1 MTHKGPLLDGLG
13 LSSFAVALDF
23 TGTAFTALITR
34 DGKLATYREIAEH
47 PVLKRSITKKYQ
59 DSVPGLVTLAIQD
72 AERLMTASPEVLECT
87 FSPDAARITF
97 KAMKEPFLDY
107 VYDAPSASFH
117 RKLPPNMVPLAEGYF
132 IQGDTILKIPEDNLD
147 DALLDILE
155 QECIQGE
162 AILSLAHLK
171 TTLIR
176 SRPVLARFGDRLME
190 LQAKVQKSRGEL
202 LITLKR
208 ELVPQAQWLP
218 LAGLSNHRLY
228 GNTIYEILPEAFITA
243 FFAEGDT
250 LILTQENLSLF
261 ADTHAG
267 ILRRFGDKKL
277 VNLLSE
283 DKLYIS
289 PEQLSLVLHGISR
302 IERGVGTAYAVPM
315 LKYGKKCY
323 SARLVSNL
331 LETAK
336 GTAVQLDSKWVRKE
350 TLRAIG
356 LGDLGCLIDGTP
368 LKPIRMSAAEVLN
381 QGGDDLLGL
390 WSEFTFVEDN
400 WVPEADANRIF
411 RSHIEFLRTYGI
423 SGGII
428 AHHNGWVAE
437 VLAAYLGYLSQQ
449 IKNGTV
455 ILLMREKFYKDH
467 LKKKLRFPIPV
478 QAQQERSVFSPQF
491 KGIGICYYE
500 KLAAAMA
507 DKPARCDL
515 LILVKPEELILNEQ
529 KACYEHIA
537 AIQTRICLGIIFNA
551 TYLFQDIGDT
561 RIKELFSIQGKL
573 NHLVQY
579 VFRDPNTPLALP
591 RPYRFFCWDILKP
604 PLPFTSADPAGTAVF
619 GGSRFVIRSQFE
631 RSNTGEFNRERQYF
645 TQEGPKV
652 PAVNYIISRDAD
664 LRFSRLNQKQRDFF
678 LYWRGAFRK
687 HIILEVPRNYIFIY
701 ALELIMVMGDEEPLQ
716 HFEELLRL
724 WRSYRDT
731 YPQLDYHF
739 PLWLRDFAVLYQIID
754 TALPELI
761 PYSQDGVSN
770 IMMRNLYLHR
780 RYIEEDNPIL
790 GADIMDILYFDPKAG
805 RIEKGALDWGVP
817 VHDLEHPI
825 ETILHEVDHYLREH
839 CGKRFFEFF
848 YPVRAIPYLI
858 NAFTPI
864 EHLGHGEYIAE
875 WIDFYVHPPLRAFLE
890 ELTAYIDFKLCQKE
904 GVQKAKEPTLD
915 PRWKYLADTELGFP
929 ARLPEAFN
937 TIELAQDTLD
947 QLRQESDEVRELLRI
962 EADEEDEHPLGQQAQ
977 KPDAEHALAESAPS
991 VGPPDR
997 KPPSIADF
1005 LSSLDEGSSATLK
1018 LLAERGS
1025 SGENLSAALEQL
1037 AQHYLTM
1044 PELLFDTINEQFQ
1057 DVFNDLLID
1066 TMGEAPLVSAEY
1078 EEAVKGY
1085 FGIA

>member
-1 MTHKGPLLDGLG
+1 MTHTGPLLDGLG

-34 DGKLATYREIAEH
+34 DGKLATYREIAEY
-47 PVLKRSITKKYQ
+47 PVLKRSITKGYQ
-59 DSVPGLVTLAIQD
+59 DSFPGLVTLAIQD
-72 AERLMTASPEVLECT
+72 AERLITALHSPEVLECT
-87 FSPDAARITF
+87 FSPEAARITF

-117 RKLPPNMVPLAEGYF
+117 RKLPPNMVHLAEGYF

-147 DALLDILE
+147 DALLDILG
-155 QECIQGE
+155 QERIQGE
-162 AILSLAHLK
+162 AILSLARLK
-171 TTLIR
+171 TALIR

-190 LQAKVQKSRGEL
+190 LRAKVQKPRGEL

-208 ELVPQAQWLP
+208 ELVPQTQWLP

-228 GNTIYEILPEAFITA
+228 GNTIYEILPEAFIA
-243 FFAEGDT
+243 ALFAKGDT
-250 LILTQENLSLF
+250 LLLTQENLSIF

-267 ILRRFGDKKL
+267 IIRRFGDKKL
-277 VNLLSE
+277 VNLLTE
-283 DKLYIS
+283 DKRYIS
-289 PEQLSLVLHGISR
+289 PEQLSLVLHGVSR

-323 SARLVSNL
+323 SAQLVSNL
-331 LETAK
+331 LETTR

-390 WSEFTFVEDN
+390 WSEFTFAEDP

-411 RSHIEFLRTYGI
+411 RTHIEFLRTYGI

-467 LKKKLRFPIPV
+467 LKKKLHL
-478 QAQQERSVFSPQF
+478 AELSVFSPQF
-491 KGIGICYYE
+491 KGIGVCYYE
-500 KLAAAMA
+500 KLAAV

-529 KACYEHIA
+529 KGCYEHIA
-537 AIQTRICLGIIFNA
+537 AIQTRLRLGIIFNA
-551 TYLFQDIGDT
+551 TYLFQDIGDK
-561 RIKELFSIQGKL
+561 RIKELFNIQGKL
-573 NHLVQY
+573 NHLVHY

-591 RPYRFFCWDILKP
+591 RPYRFFCRDILKP
-604 PLPFTSADPAGTAVF
+604 PAPFAAPAGVF

-631 RSNTGEFNRERQYF
+631 RPNTGEFNRERQYF
-645 TQEGPKV
+645 TQEGPEV
-652 PAVNYIISRDAD
+652 PAVNYIISRDED

-687 HIILEVPRNYIFIY
+687 HVILEVPRNYIFIY
-701 ALELIMVMGDEEPLQ
+701 ALELIMGDGEPLQ
-716 HFEELLRL
+716 HFQELLRL

-731 YPQLDYHF
+731 YPQLDYYF
-739 PLWLRDFAVLYQIID
+739 PLWLRDFAVLYQILD
-754 TALPELI
+754 QALPELI
-761 PYSQDGVSN
+761 PYSHDGVSN
-770 IMMRNLYLHR
+770 LIMRNLSLHR
-780 RYIEEDNPIL
+780 RYIEEDTPIL
-790 GADIMDILYFDPKAG
+790 GADIMDILYFDPKSG
-805 RIEKGALDWGVP
+805 SIEKGALDWGVP

-825 ETILHEVDHYLREH
+825 ETVLHRVDQYLREH

-858 NAFTPI
+858 KAFTPI
-864 EHLGHGEYIAE
+864 EHLGNGEYIAE

-890 ELTAYIDFKLCQKE
+890 ELTAYIDFKLSQKE
-904 GVQKAKEPTLD
+904 GVQKEKEPSLD

-929 ARLPEAFN
+929 AQPALN
-937 TIELAQDTLD
+937 TIELEQDTLD
-947 QLRQESDEVRELLRI
+947 QLRQESDEVRELLRM
-962 EADEEDEHPLGQQAQ
+962 DEEDEHPLGQQTRNPAVG
-977 KPDAEHALAESAPS
+977 HAESAPS
-991 VGPPDR
+991 VGPP
-997 KPPSIADF
+997 SIADF
-1005 LSSLDEGSSATLK
+1005 LSGLDEGSSATLK

-1025 SGENLSAALEQL
+1025 SGENLSAALERL